1 MDSQPLLRSDRL
13 RTIEK
18 PFAWLP
24 FRLIKD
30 GFFENM
36 TDRAKLLY
44 TFLCLAA
51 DRQGVSFYGD
61 AKIRSHFQ
69 LDNDELFSARKE
81 LIQKDLVAYDGRRYQ
96 VLSLPAPE
104 RRAKPAPHPPPCPP
118 STPSPTLRRNSQPES
133 LADIL
138 DRLSQKFS

>member
-1 MDSQPLLRSDRL
+1 MNSQPLLRPDRL
-13 RTIEK
+13 RTVEK

-61 AKIRSHFQ
+61 TKIRSHFQ
-69 LDNDELFSARKE
+69 LDSDALQSARKE
-81 LIQKDLVAYDGRRYQ
+81 LISKDLVAYDGKRYQ
-96 VLSLPAPE
+96 VLSLPTPKRPE
-104 RRAKPAPHPPPCPP
+104 LPRQHPPRHRPHPPPPP
-118 STPSPTLRRNSQPES
+118 KRNSQPEA

-138 DRLSQKFS
+138 QRLAQKYS